1 MVASEKR
8 HKLEAE
14 GKITPEEAR
23 KRKSKNMLQ
32 DAAAVGIAA
41 LGIKSA
47 FSEWKEVNESRHE
60 KHELAAR
67 RRKKAKAKKRRE
79 QEMRQGYNNF
89 GPGANYYQGAPQYD
103 NANPYQ
109 AYGGNLPPPPVG
121 APSNRYP

>member
-1 MVASEKR
+1 MIASEKR

-23 KRKSKNMLQ
+23 KRKSKNMIQ

-47 FSEWKEVNESRHE
+47 FAEWKEMNASRKE
-60 KHELAAR
+60 KHELEAHR
-67 RRKKAKAKKRRE
+67 RRKMKKRKERSNT
-79 QEMRQGYNNF
+79 QGNSY
-89 GPGANYYQGAPQYD
+89 GYGANYYQGSGAPQYG

-109 AYGGNLPPPPVG
+109 AYPPGNLPPPPVG
-121 APSNRYP
+121 APSRYH